1 MMRTAAAT
9 SAAAAHHYFPPPHFL
24 LMGQVKS
31 GCWDLA
37 VNGDAHIADK
47 LERCGCRYYL
57 CLLFVSFSLAVEVE
71 GDWNIDS

>member
-9 SAAAAHHYFPPPHFL
+9 SAAAAHHYFPPPHL

-47 LERCGCRYYL
+47 LEMWCRYYL
-57 CLLFVSFSLAVEVE
+57 CLLFVSFSLAVE
-71 GDWNIDS
+71 GDWKIDS